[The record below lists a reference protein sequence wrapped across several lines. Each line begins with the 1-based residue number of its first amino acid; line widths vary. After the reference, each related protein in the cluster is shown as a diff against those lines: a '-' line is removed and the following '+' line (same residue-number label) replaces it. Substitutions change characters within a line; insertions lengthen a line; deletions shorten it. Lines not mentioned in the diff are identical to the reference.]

1 MSLETVLQ
9 IGKVL
14 RNSENSLKYF
24 KYVEPCPKDK
34 DGNWPI
40 CITIPVKEDFS
51 FDWEGVKITPPVK
64 RENHNYFNYKT
75 SDNDRSPNKYLFG
88 DIYYIGSNFDD
99 KKIIGVKGNYT
110 LEKGD
115 AFDNGWKP
123 YDKIID
129 KCYYDYAYSLLNE
142 IHDEMFSVVY
152 RGLTFIRIAQ

>member
-51 FDWEGVKITPPVK
+51 FDWEEMKITPENE
-64 RENHNYFNYKT
+64 REKLYYLKFKT
-75 SDNDRSPNKYLFG
+75 SDADGFVKYIFG
-88 DIYYIGSNFDD
+88 DIFYSKTAKIKKDGTIENGEGGYYRKS
-99 KKIIGVKGNYT
+99 K
-110 LEKGD
+110 
-115 AFDNGWKP
+115 
-123 YDKIID
+123 
-129 KCYYDYAYSLLNE
+129 AYPS
-142 IHDEMFSVVY
+142 
-152 RGLTFIRIAQ
+152 RI

>member
-51 FDWEGVKITPPVK
+51 FDWEGMKITPENQ
-64 RENHNYFNYKT
+64 REKLYYLRYST
-75 SDNDRSPNKYLFG
+75 SDNDSSPKKYL
-88 DIYYIGSNFDD
+88 
-99 KKIIGVKGNYT
+99 
-110 LEKGD
+110 
-115 AFDNGWKP
+115 
-123 YDKIID
+123 
-129 KCYYDYAYSLLNE
+129 
-142 IHDEMFSVVY
+142 SV
-152 RGLTFIRIAQ
+152 